1 MPSQAKTD
9 PPVATEKVSTL
20 IDGIRITFPGVATI
34 PTADL
39 LTLQAIMEEWFE
51 AYYNEVPERYLYKQ
65 QQQPHHYRT
74 LQVRVPAVRNMTTIV
89 VATAQDTAS
98 TIGSNILIYT
108 QSLNYVATNNAS
120 KTEDYALLPFFD
132 SDYKNVLLAR
142 LSSEIDS
149 FADLNSIAT
158 PVIVQSTVEQD
169 NSVSIGGIIGI
180 VIAAVSGVGL
190 MVYLGYRIGKHKAE
204 HSTPVERPNSNENE
218 NGIKEMTANAQHL
231 QSINAGNEQQK
242 NMPVASNENH
252 DRPDPPA
259 QTNDHV
265 PTYKDQAR
273 SVVNP
278 IVEAT
283 PEPNNKRIGSSTNPI
298 ATPTND
304 HVLTYKDQ
312 ARSVANPIV
321 EAVARPARAS
331 TDRSIIPVASSVR
344 MYNA

>member
-1 MPSQAKTD
+1 MMKSITKAFLLVRCIMVILAVSAQTTLTPAPTQLNVTSDEPTASPSMPNVTVSPTVSSIPSASPLAIGTAMPSDMSSTAPTAVVSASPSTSPKPTSMTTMPTKVPTRKPTGVPSTMPSQAKTD

-20 IDGIRITFPGVATI
+20 IDGIRITFPGVAII

-98 TIGSNILIYT
+98 TIGSNIVIYT

-169 NSVSIGGIIGI
+169 NSVSPFR
-180 VIAAVSGVGL
+180 VSV
-190 MVYLGYRIGKHKAE
+190 
-204 HSTPVERPNSNENE
+204 
-218 NGIKEMTANAQHL
+218 
-231 QSINAGNEQQK
+231 
-242 NMPVASNENH
+242 
-252 DRPDPPA
+252 
-259 QTNDHV
+259 
-265 PTYKDQAR
+265 
-273 SVVNP
+273 
-278 IVEAT
+278 
-283 PEPNNKRIGSSTNPI
+283 
-298 ATPTND
+298 
-304 HVLTYKDQ
+304 
-312 ARSVANPIV
+312 
-321 EAVARPARAS
+321 
-331 TDRSIIPVASSVR
+331 
-344 MYNA
+344 